1 MVMAVATRGMEIA
14 VRAGAEMV
22 EALGKVGAAPAPAE
36 APGPVLVPVQV
47 PASEHVL
54 VMALMVVAT
63 LADER
68 VGAIVGWFVALTRL
82 APHACAT

>member
-1 MVMAVATRGMEIA
+1 MVAVAAMMVMAVATRGMEIA

-54 VMALMVVAT
+54 VMALMM
-63 LADER
+63 L
-68 VGAIVGWFVALTRL
+68 IMLTMIMTKMMTMMIMPGL
-82 APHACAT
+82 IE